1 MLPGVDSSWYRSRS
15 PIFASTSSSP
25 PCLGTLHDC
34 HGRLTVEPWV
44 VVEQT
49 MLREGMLDPAIPTS
63 SNKPGVRLFALDF
76 ADLSYHA
83 PTYMYK
89 IKQIRAHS
97 PSWASENGRTRQV
110 KQPAGGTL
118 GTRRAQST
126 SSPSPYWRKRTA
138 SALEL

>member
-1 MLPGVDSSWYRSRS
+1 MHGEGTEVAMLPGADSSWYRSRS

-25 PCLGTLHDC
+25 PCVGALHGC

-63 SNKPGVRLFALDF
+63 SNKPGVKLFALDF
-76 ADLSYHA
+76 ADLSYHV

-97 PSWASENGRTRQV
+97 PSRVPENSCTQHV
-110 KQPAGGTL
+110 KQRAGGT
-118 GTRRAQST
+118 
-126 SSPSPYWRKRTA
+126 
-138 SALEL
+138 